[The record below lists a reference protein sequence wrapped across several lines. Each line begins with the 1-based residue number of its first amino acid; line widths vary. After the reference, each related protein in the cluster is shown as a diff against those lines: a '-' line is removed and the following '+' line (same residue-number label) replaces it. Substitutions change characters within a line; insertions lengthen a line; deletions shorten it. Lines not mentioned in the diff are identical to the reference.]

1 MWDNY
6 NGWYFNKTQLGII
19 SIMQKIKHQMENI
32 IFVYTTQQ
40 KYTSLKYRDRS
51 SQLSWAV
58 EIMDVTEEA
67 WLVFATRC
75 QFLTPST
82 TWALIWHLQWSERK
96 SFLPRWSKR
105 SLATAGKEM
114 SWNMRENKKRNFTAL
129 LC

>member
-1 MWDNY
+1 MRQLQWMVFQQDPVGY
-6 NGWYFNKTQLGII
+6 YLHYAKNKTSNGTHYICI
-19 SIMQKIKHQMENI
+19 
-32 IFVYTTQQ
+32 TTQQ

-51 SQLSWAV
+51 SQLSWVV
-58 EIMDVTEEA
+58 EIMDVIEEA

-96 SFLPRWSKR
+96 SFLPCWSKR
-105 SLATAGKEM
+105 LLATAGKEM
-114 SWNMRENKKRNFTAL
+114 SWNMRQNKKRNFTAL